1 MTDPFEELGLPGDA
15 SLDDVRS
22 ARRRLA
28 LRAHPDQGGSQQQM
42 VELNQAFDAAVK
54 AVRAR
59 SNITPNFRADPPPA
73 PTVTTTRM
81 RWQQRR
87 PQRIEH
93 DAPSFTMNVL
103 PAEAFEA
110 LLVVTTWL
118 GETLVDDPPYQLE
131 VHLDDPGPCWCRL
144 ELLPEAGST
153 SVSIT
158 VITDRSNDPI
168 SAEEVRDAY
177 VKVLNQLG

>member
-1 MTDPFEELGLPGDA
+1 VNDPFGALGLTGDA
-15 SLDDVRS
+15 TLDEVRS

-54 AVRAR
+54 AVRSR
-59 SNITPNFRADPPPA
+59 TTPPDRVVPSAPPQSS
-73 PTVTTTRM
+73 TSRG
-81 RWQQRR
+81 RR
-87 PQRIEH
+87 PMRPTGRVEH

-118 GETLVDDPPYQLE
+118 GETLVDE

-153 SVSIT
+153 SVSLT
-158 VITDRSNDPI
+158 VVTDRGHEPI
-168 SAEEVRDAY
+168 GAESVRDAY
-177 VKVLNQLG
+177 VAALNQLD

>member
-1 MTDPFEELGLPGDA
+1 
-15 SLDDVRS
+15 
-22 ARRRLA
+22 
-28 LRAHPDQGGSQQQM
+28 
-42 VELNQAFDAAVK
+42 
-54 AVRAR
+54 
-59 SNITPNFRADPPPA
+59 
-73 PTVTTTRM
+73 M

-87 PQRIEH
+87 PQRIDH

-158 VITDRSNDPI
+158 VITDRGNDPV

-177 VKVLNQLG
+177 VKALNQLG